1 MSKDISSVL
10 NIEQNVDN
18 SLATLACLQ
27 NDFKA
32 VLEKCSKIDNI
43 AEDLNNLKSAV
54 EKRNARRIIVSDS
67 SASESDTPILTQQ
80 LTTDND
86 TDHNDDSDNSN
97 DSVDSDT
104 DHNDDSD
111 DSKNDDS
118 VFEHDT
124 ASDVIEHSTVTLS
137 PQNAETAQDNP
148 NPIVPQLR
156 LTDRPP
162 HLNAWMTD
170 GEFTLVDATTQKKKI
185 QSRMFTNSSRKKI
198 DRMTDALKQLCPG
211 IMGMIDVMEDT
222 VEQTIICVKCLL
234 PDLFLRQLPL
244 MFFAL

>member
-80 LTTDND
+80 LTTN
-86 TDHNDDSDNSN
+86 N
-97 DSVDSDT
+97 DT

-137 PQNAETAQDNP
+137 PQNA
-148 NPIVPQLR
+148 
-156 LTDRPP
+156 
-162 HLNAWMTD
+162 
-170 GEFTLVDATTQKKKI
+170 
-185 QSRMFTNSSRKKI
+185 
-198 DRMTDALKQLCPG
+198 
-211 IMGMIDVMEDT
+211 
-222 VEQTIICVKCLL
+222 
-234 PDLFLRQLPL
+234 
-244 MFFAL
+244 